1 MAGLSSP
8 GIGSGLDVNSI
19 VTQLV
24 SLERRPIENLQ
35 VKAATLQTRLSGIGQ
50 LQGALAGL
58 QDAAKKLATPS
69 TYDAMSVTSSDS
81 ASVTAAL
88 SSGTSPSLGTFS
100 VAVTSLAAGQ
110 TLVSGSGQFTAATQ
124 TVGSGTLTLELGQW
138 LPGDVFS
145 PKSGS
150 TPSAVTI
157 AAGDSLS
164 AIKDKINAA
173 NAGVSASL
181 VTDANGVRL
190 SLQSTATGAVNGFR
204 LTVADDD
211 GINTDATGLSRLAY
225 DPGNAAAQMT
235 RTVAAA
241 DAVALVN
248 GIEVKSAN
256 NVFDGA
262 IQGLSFT
269 AKKVTTANVNLT
281 AGKDT
286 AAVRQAVNGFVSA
299 YNAVSR
305 FLSEQTKYD
314 PATKQAGLFQGN
326 GAVVGILNQLKSKT
340 VESTTSSATFNTLSS
355 MGIEVQR
362 DGTLQVASAKLDKA
376 LNNLGEMKTAMT
388 ASSLAPGAAGLG
400 KRFQTMTDGLLAV
413 TGGTVPNMTK
423 SIQGQLAAN
432 QKDQTRYQERVAAVE
447 KRLRQE
453 YSSLDTTISKFSS
466 LNSYVSQQISM
477 LQKSSSGNN

>member
-35 VKAATLQTRLSGIGQ
+35 VKAAALQTKLSGIGQ

-69 TYDAMSVTSSDS
+69 TYDAMSVTSSET

-88 SSGTSPSLGTFS
+88 TSGSTPATGSFTVS
-100 VAVTSLAAGQ
+100 VSSLAAGQ
-110 TLVSGSGQFTAATQ
+110 TVVSGSGQFTASTQ
-124 TVGSGTLTLELGQW
+124 TVGSGTLTLSLGQW
-138 LPGDVFS
+138 LPGDVFA

-150 TPSAVTI
+150 TPATITI

-164 AIKDKINAA
+164 AIKDKINAQ
-173 NAGVSASL
+173 NAGVTASL

-190 SLQSTATGAVNGFR
+190 SLQSTATGVVNGFR

-211 GINTDATGLSRLAY
+211 GINTDGSGLSRLAY
-225 DPGNAAAQMT
+225 DPENSVMQMS
-235 RTVAAA
+235 RTVASA

-262 IQGLSFT
+262 VQGVSFT
-269 AKKVTTANVNLT
+269 AKKVTTSNVNLT
-281 AGKDT
+281 VGKNT
-286 AAVRQAVNGFVSA
+286 ESVRQAVNGFVSA
-299 YNAVSR
+299 YNTLSK

-326 GAVVGILNQLKSKT
+326 GAVVGIFNQLKSKT
-340 VESTTSSATFNTLSS
+340 VEATTSSATFNTLSS

-362 DGTLQVASAKLDKA
+362 DGTLQVSSAKLDKA

-388 ASSLAPGAAGLG
+388 ATSLAPGAAGLG
-400 KRFQTMTDGLLAV
+400 KRFQTMADGLLAV
-413 TGGTVPNMTK
+413 TGGAVPNMTK
-423 SIQGQLAAN
+423 SLQTQLTAN
-432 QKDQTRYQERVAAVE
+432 QKDQSRYEQRVATVE
-447 KRLRQE
+447 KRLRAE
-453 YSSLDTTISKFSS
+453 YSSLDTTIAKFNS
-466 LNSYVSQQISM
+466 LNSYVSQQMSM